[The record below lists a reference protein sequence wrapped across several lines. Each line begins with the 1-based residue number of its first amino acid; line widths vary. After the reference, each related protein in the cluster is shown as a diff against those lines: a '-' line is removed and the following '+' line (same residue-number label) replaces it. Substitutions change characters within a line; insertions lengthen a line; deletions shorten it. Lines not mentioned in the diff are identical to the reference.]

1 MRIVVKI
8 GTSSLTDDSGRIRAG
23 VIESVAS
30 QLAAVRAEGHDV
42 VLVTSGA
49 VASGVAGLGFAERPA
64 DVLSLQAVSAV
75 GQPQLMA
82 AYNAALSA
90 HSLVAAQVLLV
101 PHDFVDR
108 RQYLHARDT
117 ILRLF
122 ELGCVP
128 IVNENDAIAN
138 NEIRYGDNDRLAA
151 LLSHLVSA
159 DLLVLLTDME
169 GLFTADPRTNPDA
182 RIIDRVAADD
192 PLLSV
197 STSGAGTERG
207 SGGMASKLAAA
218 RIASWSGVT
227 AVIASASAGNAVL
240 RALNG
245 DTFGTRFLPHD
256 RQLPARKLWIAFAAE
271 VEGTVAVDDGA
282 ARAVVDRGTSLL
294 PAGVVSVQGDF
305 DEGAVIDVPD
315 NDPLIITPQWMRNLI
330 FGLFIIEC
338 THCVGIEVFSKLGQ
352 RMIRTLQQ
360 SHICSVGIDGDQSV
374 QKTSFVF
381 DPFSPAMQKQDSR
394 GSRIDFDVTD
404 PVNCFLH
411 GLARLELTQRLV
423 AHE

>member
-8 GTSSLTDDSGRIRAG
+8 GTSSLTDDHGRIRAG
-23 VIESVAS
+23 VIQSVAS

-49 VASGVAGLGFAERPA
+49 VAAGVAGLGMAARPS

-82 AYNAALSA
+82 AYNTALAA
-90 HSLVAAQVLLV
+90 HSLVAAQVLMV

-138 NEIRYGDNDRLAA
+138 NEIRYGDNDHLAA

-159 DLLVLLTDME
+159 DLLVLLTDTE
-169 GLFTADPRTNPDA
+169 GLFTADPRRDPGA
-182 RIIDRVAADD
+182 RIIERVAADD

-197 STSGAGTERG
+197 STTGAGTDRG

-227 AVIASASAGNAVL
+227 AVIAAAAAENAVV
-240 RALNG
+240 RALRNE
-245 DTFGTRFLPHD
+245 TLGTRFLPHD
-256 RQLPARKLWIAFAAE
+256 RQLSARKLWIAFAAE
-271 VEGTVAVDDGA
+271 VEGTV
-282 ARAVVDRGTSLL
+282 VVDEGATRAMVERGTSLL
-294 PAGVVSVQGDF
+294 PAGVISVDGEF
-305 DEGAVIDVPD
+305 DEGAVVDVVD
-315 NDPLIITPQWMRNLI
+315 
-330 FGLFIIEC
+330 
-338 THCVGIEVFSKLGQ
+338 
-352 RMIRTLQQ
+352 
-360 SHICSVGIDGDQSV
+360 
-374 QKTSFVF
+374 
-381 DPFSPAMQKQDSR
+381 AA
-394 GSRIDFDVTD
+394 GS
-404 PVNCFLH
+404 
-411 GLARLELTQRLV
+411 LV
-423 AHE
+423 ARGMTAMSSAVARACAGKRTADLADTAVVEVVHRDDLVVLVNR